1 MIRIDLVYVKEIAM
15 NRLGNV
21 KDWNVVK
28 NWKFLLVGLA
38 VVALNVL
45 TQLAMFALPNFD
57 GNNLLIAAVLLLLA
71 VVLGLIL
78 TGKLGLWKGEQKWGM
93 VANVGFVVLAFIVMF
108 GLKII
113 GGQLIMLE
121 EGYGQTT
128 ANQEII
134 NNSGLPTLVLFLFAV
149 FFAPVWRNC
158 FSEGFLWGEYLVRIR
173 LWDYCYQVFCL
184 DLFTIRPISDLGLST
199 EVWAWSWD
207 SPIVFL
213 ANIPMHLFYTV

>member
-1 MIRIDLVYVKEIAM
+1 M

-93 VANVGFVVLAFIVMF
+93 VANVGFVVLAFIVM
-108 GLKII
+108 
-113 GGQLIMLE
+113 
-121 EGYGQTT
+121 
-128 ANQEII
+128 
-134 NNSGLPTLVLFLFAV
+134 LV
-149 FFAPVWRNC
+149 
-158 FSEGFLWGEYLVRIR
+158 
-173 LWDYCYQVFCL
+173 
-184 DLFTIRPISDLGLST
+184 
-199 EVWAWSWD
+199 
-207 SPIVFL
+207 
-213 ANIPMHLFYTV
+213 

>member
-1 MIRIDLVYVKEIAM
+1 M

-93 VANVGFVVLAFIVMF
+93 VANVGFVVL
-108 GLKII
+108 
-113 GGQLIMLE
+113 
-121 EGYGQTT
+121 
-128 ANQEII
+128 
-134 NNSGLPTLVLFLFAV
+134 
-149 FFAPVWRNC
+149 
-158 FSEGFLWGEYLVRIR
+158 
-173 LWDYCYQVFCL
+173 
-184 DLFTIRPISDLGLST
+184 
-199 EVWAWSWD
+199 
-207 SPIVFL
+207 
-213 ANIPMHLFYTV
+213 